1 MTTTTDFAKWIE
13 RFFSEY
19 LPHERNAS
27 PNTIVSYRD
36 AFVGFIS
43 YMATCKDII
52 PDRLKLDALT
62 QENVIGY
69 LRWLVDVKSASPQT
83 RNFRLAAIR
92 SFCNYLQYRQVDRLK
107 QWQDIRVIPQLKT
120 SVKAFEYL
128 TLEGMKLL
136 LEQPDR
142 STSKG
147 RRHLALL
154 SLMYDTGARVQ
165 EMADLTA
172 DSLRIASEPF
182 TIRIIGKGRKVR
194 IVPLSKEQVVL
205 FKEYM
210 AENAKALSLS
220 SAPLFQ
226 NYRGEKLTRKGI
238 AYILETYA
246 DMARKISLDLIPE
259 RLSPHSLRHTRSMH
273 LLQAGVH
280 IVHLRDILGHISIQT
295 TDIYA
300 RADSKA
306 KREALEKAY
315 RGTTPAPDSDR
326 EWERN
331 KDLLDWLNGL
341 GH

>member
-43 YMATCKDII
+43 YMAICKDII

-205 FKEYM
+205 LKEYM

-280 IVHLRDILGHISIQT
+280 IVHLRDILGHVSIQT